1 MPHTTLLI
9 CLCTG
14 VWAHGLCVRQTD
26 RSHDVRSGGRAVPRR
41 VPTPP
46 GRGWSSLPGA
56 PPDVPGAP
64 ADWRTVT
71 LRLADAVFCARR
83 GFGRSLPRGTAENR
97 VARRRFSPSWG
108 PEPGATCAGGFRTPW
123 PRLLA
128 EPSRA
133 ISSFNK
139 RERERVLNTSLEWSY
154 THRCSGPFPELFSLG
169 GLQCG
174 ERIN

>member
-1 MPHTTLLI
+1 M
-9 CLCTG
+9 G
-14 VWAHGLCVRQTD
+14 SASDRQTD

-83 GFGRSLPRGTAENR
+83 GFSRSLPRGTAENR

-108 PEPGATCAGGFRTPW
+108 PEPGATCAGGFHTPW

-133 ISSFNK
+133 ISSFN
-139 RERERVLNTSLEWSY
+139 ERERVLNTSLEWSY

-169 GLQCG
+169 GLRCG